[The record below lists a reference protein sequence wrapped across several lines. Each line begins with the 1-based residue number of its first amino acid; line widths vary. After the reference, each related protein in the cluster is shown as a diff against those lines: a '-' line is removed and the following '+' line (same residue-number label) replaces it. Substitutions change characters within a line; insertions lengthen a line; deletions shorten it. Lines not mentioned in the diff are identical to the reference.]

1 MTVTEAL
8 CTGNRR
14 YKSAEPLTPRGV
26 VLHSI
31 GTPQPR
37 AQVLRDYW
45 QRDASPYVVH
55 YVVDDREI
63 LHCMPDHYKCWH
75 VGSPGNAKWLGVEL
89 CEPSQIKYT
98 GGASFTVNDLA
109 AAQAYAGAAYQNAVA
124 LLARLCT
131 EHGWDPFTAVYTHRE
146 VTRQRLSNTDHV
158 DPEHLWDGLGLGK
171 SLLQLRRDVAR
182 AMAVPASATAPTP
195 AEEPV
200 YRIRKTWEDAGSQAG
215 AYRNLEYAKAACP
228 EGYTVF
234 DPAGN
239 RVWPEAAR
247 VVTVTAQGG
256 LNVRSGPGTIYSV
269 VMALEQGGA
278 WTIVEKQGGWGKL
291 KSGAGWICLK
301 YTKPVS

>member
-14 YKSAEPLTPRGV
+14 YAAAEPLRPQGV

-37 AQVLRDYW
+37 ARVLRDYW

-63 LHCMPDHYKCWH
+63 LHCMPDNYKCWH

-98 GGASFTVNDLA
+98 GGASFTVTDLA

-131 EHGWDPFTAVYTHRE
+131 DHGWDPFTAICTHRE

-182 AMAVPASATAPTP
+182 AMAVPASAPAPTP

-200 YRIRKTWEDAGSQAG
+200 YRIRKTWENADSQVG
-215 AYRNLEYAKAACP
+215 AYRNLEYARAACP
-228 EGYTVF
+228 EGDAVF

-256 LNVRSGPGTIYSV
+256 LNVRSGPGTI
-269 VMALEQGGA
+269 
-278 WTIVEKQGGWGKL
+278 
-291 KSGAGWICLK
+291 
-301 YTKPVS
+301 